1 MKIKKQNLDDRLR
14 MATNEM
20 SQQQISELKGQ
31 YDQEFENLDKAIR
44 SEKSQQMNKM
54 RAAMLARRI
63 EKERKRKQDE

>member
-20 SQQQISELKGQ
+20 SQQQIAELKGQ

-44 SEKSQQMNKM
+44 NEKSQQMNKM
-54 RAAMLARRI
+54 RAAML
-63 EKERKRKQDE
+63 

>member
-20 SQQQISELKGQ
+20 SQQQIAELKGQ

-44 SEKSQQMNKM
+44 NEKSQQMNKM

>member
-20 SQQQISELKGQ
+20 SQQQIAELKGQ